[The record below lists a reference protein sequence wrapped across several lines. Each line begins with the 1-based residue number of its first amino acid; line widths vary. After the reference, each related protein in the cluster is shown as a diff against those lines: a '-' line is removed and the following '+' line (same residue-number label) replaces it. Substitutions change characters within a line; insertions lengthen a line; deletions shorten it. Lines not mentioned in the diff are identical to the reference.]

1 MSGYDMTHRI
11 KPNACVRM
19 SVHGEG
25 AVFLHVRDAR
35 LFAANP
41 VGVDIW
47 KGIERQLDSDAIAAE
62 LHERYGAPCE
72 TTRAHVIRFILELER
87 AGLVERRLS

>member
-1 MSGYDMTHRI
+1 M
-11 KPNACVRM
+11 KPNAYVRA

-47 KGIERQLDSDAIAAE
+47 RGVERQLGSDAIAAE
-62 LHERYGAPCE
+62 LHERYGAPYE
-72 TTRAHVIRFILELER
+72 TTRAHVVRFTHELER
-87 AGLVERRLS
+87 AGLAERRLP